1 MLPPFIFIK
10 KDKPPKPRKYFLLDL
25 IYLLNW
31 KLIYVYSVYMSRGVK
46 LFFVFVIFCF
56 LLSQESVPALAT
68 RFSIVAPTGTLTR
81 NQDVPFTINVNTEGA
96 TLTTAQTDVRLD
108 INYLQ
113 YVGVTPGPLFT
124 TVTGGS
130 VTNDTVRLT
139 GTVAS
144 GNPGVTGTGVFATM
158 IGKIIADAPGEAT
171 LCTIVTPTTPTP
183 VPTSPPGATAVPGQP
198 TSPPVVTA
206 APVTTLPR
214 SGTVENVL
222 ILGILGLA
230 LGSIGIGLGK
240 INA

>member
-1 MLPPFIFIK
+1 
-10 KDKPPKPRKYFLLDL
+10 
-25 IYLLNW
+25 
-31 KLIYVYSVYMSRGVK
+31 MSRGVK
-46 LFFVFVIFCF
+46 LFFVFVVFCF
-56 LLSQESVPALAT
+56 LLSQESVPAWAT

-81 NQDVPFTINVNTEGA
+81 NQDVPFTINIDTEGV

-108 INYLQ
+108 TNFLQ

-130 VTNDTVRLT
+130 VSSDTVRLS
-139 GTVAS
+139 GSVAS

-158 IGKIIADAPGEAT
+158 TARIIADTSGEAT

-183 VPTSPPGATAVPGQP
+183 VPTVPTAPTATTVPGQP

-206 APVTTLPR
+206 PPVTTLPR

-222 ILGILGLA
+222 ILGILGLVLA
-230 LGSIGIGLGK
+230 SIGVGLGK